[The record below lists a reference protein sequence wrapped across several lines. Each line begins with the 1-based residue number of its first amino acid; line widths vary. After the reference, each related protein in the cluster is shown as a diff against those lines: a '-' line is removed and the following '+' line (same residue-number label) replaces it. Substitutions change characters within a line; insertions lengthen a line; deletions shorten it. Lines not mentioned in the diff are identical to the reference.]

1 MVTIHKHHI
10 IPKHMGGS
18 DDPSNLIELSLEE
31 HAEAHRKLYEEHGKW
46 EDKVAWLSLS
56 KQISCA
62 EATKMAQ
69 SLSNRGE
76 KNAMFGMVG
85 ELNPNY
91 KNRGENSPLFGKKQP
106 KEWQIKKRKALLGR
120 KMTEEQIQK
129 LRVPKSEQHKEKL
142 RKPKP
147 KVVCRI
153 FDKREMA
160 IGNFMNWNKKY
171 G

>member
-1 MVTIHKHHI
+1 
-10 IPKHMGGS
+10 MGGS
-18 DDPSNLIELSLEE
+18 DDPSNLIELTVEE
-31 HAEAHRKLYEEHGKW
+31 HALAHKKLWEEHGKW

-69 SLSNRGE
+69 SLANRGE
-76 KNAMFGMVG
+76 NNSMYGKFG

-91 KNRGENSPLFGKKQP
+91 KNRGSNSPLFGKKQP
-106 KEWQIKKRKALLGR
+106 KEWQIKKRNALKGRSYIDLHGEEKAEYL
-120 KMTEEQIQK
+120 KSK
-129 LRVPKSEQHKEKL
+129 LRNPKSEEHKQKL
-142 RKPKP
+142 SKPKP

-153 FDKREMA
+153 FDKKEMA